1 MAIINTNISAVIT
14 QNAMAKNDR
23 AMQTTMERLST
34 GKSVNSA
41 QDDAAGIA
49 VSSRMTSQ
57 IRGLDQA
64 VQNAGDAI
72 SMIQTAD
79 GASIE
84 LGNMMQR
91 MRELA
96 VQSSNGTN
104 SAQDRDNLQA
114 EMDQLATEI
123 DRIAGT
129 TSWAG
134 IELLDGAT
142 PSTTSLATAHT
153 DVANISLQVGSGT
166 SNLDSISVNIGAV
179 SSSALGIGGGTS
191 VPATATTVNANGAAG
206 DVSVAQADTLS
217 AALTFSGTWAENDT
231 YSADFNG
238 VTITI
243 TATDTDG
250 YSNDMEG
257 LARQFHDAI

>member
-23 AMQTTMERLST
+23 AMQTAMERLST

-57 IRGLDQA
+57 IKGLDQA

-96 VQSSNGTN
+96 VQATNGTVTTTDQGSLDLEFQQLKAEIARVAKNSQWNGDNILDGTAGTASNGTATYQIGAN
-104 SAQDRDNLQA
+104 AQQV
-114 EMDQLATEI
+114 MDVSFGDWSLNAPTTNIAAVYDSIIADGTAAGI
-123 DRIAGT
+123 DQMVTLSDGT
-129 TSWAG
+129 TTMRIDYA
-134 IELLDGAT
+134 
-142 PSTTSLATAHT
+142 
-153 DVANISLQVGSGT
+153 
-166 SNLDSISVNIGAV
+166 
-179 SSSALGIGGGTS
+179 
-191 VPATATTVNANGAAG
+191 
-206 DVSVAQADTLS
+206 S
-217 AALTFSGTWAENDT
+217 AA
-231 YSADFNG
+231 Y
-238 VTITI
+238 TIPLQIQQT
-243 TATDTDG
+243 
-250 YSNDMEG
+250 
-257 LARQFHDAI
+257 